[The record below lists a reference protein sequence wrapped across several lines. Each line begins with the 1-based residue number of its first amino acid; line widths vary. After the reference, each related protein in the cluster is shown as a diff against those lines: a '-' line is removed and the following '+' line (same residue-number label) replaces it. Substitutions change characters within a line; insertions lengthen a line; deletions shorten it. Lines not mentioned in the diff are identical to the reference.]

1 MGLSG
6 KQKKIIKKQVREKSL
21 KVMSGELGAE
31 EKEIEKYLI
40 KIWGEKKFQRVVNEV
55 KLNERK
61 ETGGSRNFELEG
73 MSPDNFSFRKWV
85 KDNKWKILLIL
96 GITFLAYV
104 NAWGAEFLSD
114 DIPAITGDPRVKEWD
129 FVWNNLLNVPRRLYY
144 FLVINTFGLVPAAFR
159 FIGIASHLLMAAA
172 VFLLVELLVGRRVG
186 FLAGILVGVH
196 PIMIEAVTWISGG
209 GHSQYSLFVVISFIL
224 YILAGKNRKYYW
236 WSLISFFMALEFS
249 EKSMMFPGL
258 LVMYH
263 LLFARKQRKWQELIP
278 FFALDSIWIWW
289 NLKHLFNRVSYLAEQ
304 FSGGV
309 KSQPENP
316 FVHIP
321 IAISSYLNLIF
332 WPDKLTLYH
341 SELTFTK
348 NEYVAMTVE
357 TLIFLGIIGWSFWQ
371 GLKESKMA
379 RQICF
384 WLSWLVIGLSVTLT
398 PFGVSWVVAERYV
411 YLGAIGILIVIA
423 IGVDW
428 LSKKKNFYTVVMT
441 IFGMVV
447 LGLFVRTIVRNH
459 DWKNQD
465 NLWISAARVSPNS
478 AQNHNNLGDMY
489 QRWGDFDKS
498 IEHFKRA
505 IEINPRYAAAN
516 HNLANVYFRKKEFEK
531 AIEHYQKAIE
541 FRPGLWQSHR
551 ELSRVYYILEDYVL
565 SKQELEKAIEINPE
579 DEELK
584 QLMQQVFS
592 K

>member
-6 KQKKIIKKQVREKSL
+6 KEKKLIKKKVRVKSL
-21 KVMSGELGAE
+21 EDIAEDLGVE
-31 EKEIEKYLI
+31 EKEVEKYLI
-40 KIWGEKKFQRVVNEV
+40 KIWGKKKFQRVVSGVEQKGKHREV
-55 KLNERK
+55 V
-61 ETGGSRNFELEG
+61 GGEINLG
-73 MSPDNFSFRKWV
+73 NFSFKKWV
-85 KDNKWKILLIL
+85 KDNKWRILLIL
-96 GITFLAYV
+96 GIIFLAYI

-114 DIPAITGDPRVKEWD
+114 DIPAITGDPRVKTWD
-129 FVWNNLLNVPRRLYY
+129 FVWANLLNVPRKMYY
-144 FLVINTFGLVPAAFR
+144 FLIINTFGLVPAAFR
-159 FIGIASHLLMAAA
+159 FIGIASHLLMAVA
-172 VFLLVELLVGRRVG
+172 VFLLVELLVGKRVG

-236 WSLISFFMALEFS
+236 LSLISFFLALEFS
-249 EKSMMFPGL
+249 EKAMMFPGI

-263 LLFARKQRKWQELIP
+263 LLFVGKKRKWQDLIP
-278 FFALDSIWIWW
+278 FVLLDSIWISW
-289 NLKHLFNRVSYLAEQ
+289 NLKNLSGRVSYLATT
-304 FSGGV
+304 FSAGV
-309 KSQPENP
+309 KSQPKNP

-321 IAISSYLNLIF
+321 VAISSYLNLIF

-348 NEYVAMTVE
+348 NEYVVMTILTV
-357 TLIFLGIIGWSFWQ
+357 LFFGIILWSFWQ
-371 GLKESKMA
+371 AIKNNKMA
-379 RQICF
+379 KQVCF

-411 YLGAIGILIVIA
+411 YFGAVGILVIIAIGI
-423 IGVDW
+423 DW
-428 LSKKKNFYTVVMT
+428 LSKRKNWYTAVM
-441 IFGMVV
+441 IGFAIISS
-447 LGLFVRTIVRNH
+447 LLFIRTIVRNN

-465 NLWISAARVSPNS
+465 NLWIAAARVSPNS
-478 AQNHNNLGDMY
+478 AQNNNNLGDMY

-505 IEINPRYAAAN
+505 IELNPRYAAAN

-541 FRPGLWQSHR
+541 LRPGLWQSHR
-551 ELSRVYYILEDYVL
+551 ELSRVYYILEDNVL

-579 DEELK
+579 DKELQELLI
-584 QLMQQVFS
+584 QLFS